1 MVETLHNN
9 CYNFISMMNSTKNI
23 EKEGYINMKFEE
35 KLMQLR
41 KEKKISQEELGNEL
55 NVTRQTISK
64 WELGQSKP
72 DMGKLVEISR
82 FFNVDVNTLTD
93 EFSEINN
100 DDIMTGGVNNTDDF
114 LNSSSQYNPNYYNQ
128 DKKSNIKEILLIVL
142 IGIIIVVLIG
152 AAIYWVID
160 KVKDAKAEKEAEE
173 KYEEVMDYKDK
184 IFEEHE
190 KMTNT
195 IVDVYKDSASKI
207 TNDTE
212 DDDVKA
218 NKNEI
223 TNTLEE
229 MKEEIVN
236 EVTTN
241 SSNSSSSVDSYLDE
255 AYKNYEEHAEQ
266 VEEMQEEMYKQ
277 LDEMKNNREEM
288 EKMFEDMNF

>member
-1 MVETLHNN
+1 
-9 CYNFISMMNSTKNI
+9 
-23 EKEGYINMKFEE
+23 MKFEE

>member
-1 MVETLHNN
+1 
-9 CYNFISMMNSTKNI
+9 
-23 EKEGYINMKFEE
+23 MKFEE

-72 DMGKLVEISR
+72 DMGKLIEISR

-100 DDIMTGGVNNTDDF
+100 DDIMSGGVDNTDDF
-114 LNSSSQYNPNYYNQ
+114 LNSSSQYNSNYYNQ

-142 IGIIIVVLIG
+142 IGIVIVVLIG
-152 AAIYWVID
+152 LAIYWVID
-160 KVKDAKAEKEAEE
+160 KVKEAKAEKEAKEL
-173 KYEEVMDYKDK
+173 YEEVVDYKDK
-184 IFEEHE
+184 IFEEQE

-195 IVDVYKDSASKI
+195 IVDVYKDSTNKI
-207 TNDTE
+207 TNDIE
-212 DDDVKA
+212 DDDVIE
-218 NKNEI
+218 NTNEI

-229 MKEEIVN
+229 MEEEIVN
-236 EVTTN
+236 EVTTEVNSNSNGSTTTTTSKN
-241 SSNSSSSVDSYLDE
+241 SSTSTSSSSSSLTDSYLED
-255 AYKNYEEHAEQ
+255 AYKVYEEHAEQ

-277 LDEMKNNREEM
+277 FDEMKNNREEM
-288 EKMFEDMNF
+288 EKMLENMNF